1 MEEERVPYQ
10 LLSVLDTG
18 YMSRRNRGSGAALMQ
33 TMFRIEYYS
42 LKGKKLANSVFAT
55 DELDAYREGVK
66 YLATLKKQ
74 SEASRRRR
82 AARNAGN

>member
-10 LLSVLDTG
+10 LLAVRDTG
-18 YMSRRNRGSGAALMQ
+18 FKRRKPAHS
-33 TMFRIEYYS
+33 MFRIEYYS
-42 LKGKKLANSVFAT
+42 LQGKKLVNSVFAT

-66 YLATLKKQ
+66 YLAALKKQ
-74 SEASRRRR
+74 SEASLRRR